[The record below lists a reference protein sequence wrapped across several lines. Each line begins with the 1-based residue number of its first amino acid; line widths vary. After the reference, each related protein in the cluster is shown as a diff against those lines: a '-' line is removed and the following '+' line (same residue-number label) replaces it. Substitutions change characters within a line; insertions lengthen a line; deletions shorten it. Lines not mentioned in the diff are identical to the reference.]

1 MKKLSSLVLTIT
13 LLLLFFT
20 TPNNYVTS
28 TVIITNE
35 KENGNLVSDNDK
47 ITIITPKPIPKVS
60 RAEKEAL
67 IRASG
72 QDPNKRGRHSRLEN
86 IHKKRGRRSPDIFD
100 PNTPWRRNFI
110 LPKRTPII
118 KKGLLK
124 PLQELKL
131 HKCPK
136 NFDAVTQSKDNIT
149 YAFAGDYVYQVWRDY
164 GIPQKAAYKINDLFP
179 GGPRTV
185 DVALTNFRSGV
196 MVLIQRNKVYRYR
209 YNKKSKRFYLGN
221 KSPQQLTEKITF
233 LPKIGLQW
241 IDGNIVLFDHGKF
254 ATYDPYWN
262 LSTFSADSEPYFPG
276 MPKDI
281 IGMVYKNPSTLLL
294 YTKSNRLAIYDTTVY
309 KVVEE
314 FPIKVEEYVACLTKS
329 I

>member
-1 MKKLSSLVLTIT
+1 MKKLSSLVFTTTVLF
-13 LLLLFFT
+13 LFFIIPYNYGSLLVDT
-20 TPNNYVTS
+20 MTEGNNNLISYD
-28 TVIITNE
+28 
-35 KENGNLVSDNDK
+35 ENKNS
-47 ITIITPKPIPKVS
+47 IITPKPIPRIS
-60 RAEKEAL
+60 RSEKEAL

-72 QDPNKRGRHSRLEN
+72 QDPKKRGRHSRLEKS
-86 IHKKRGRRSPDIFD
+86 HKKRDRRSPDIYD

-110 LPKRTPII
+110 LPKRVPII
-118 KKGLLK
+118 KKQK

-149 YAFAGDYVYQVWRDY
+149 YAFAGDYVYQVWRDF

-185 DVALTNFRSGV
+185 NVALTNFRSGV
-196 MVLIQRNKVYRYR
+196 MVLIERNKVYRYR

-329 I
+329 T